1 MEYEKLIFQE
11 RRGTDS
17 MKWDGMERSFGDADL
32 EAFWV
37 ADMDFHAPQ
46 CVRDALRKW
55 ADTAVF
61 GYYLAPD
68 SYLDSFIAWEKKEHG
83 ADVKREWIR
92 YAPGIVTGL
101 YWAVAALSEPGDA
114 VAMIK
119 PVYYPFFSAV
129 KDTGRKLV
137 SCNLR
142 NENGVYTVDYEALEQ
157 LLQTERPKILIM
169 SSPHNP
175 VGRVFL
181 REELERICA
190 LCSKYDV
197 LILSDE
203 IHQDLVYEGHSHI
216 PTMNVRETGVV
227 TFASGSKTFNLA
239 GLQNSFVV
247 IPDAELRQRFDE
259 YLNSHVAMHGGCVA
273 GNLATEAAFRG
284 GKPWLNSVRRLV
296 RENFT
301 AIRDILKEKA
311 PKAVVTELEGTYLMW
326 IDIRA
331 YAADAEAVKALVQD
345 RCRLAVDFGD
355 WFGGAD
361 FVGFIRLNLATPT
374 ESCIKAAKLLAQACA
389 ETKQ

>member
-1 MEYEKLIFQE
+1 MELEQLVFQD
-11 RRGTDS
+11 RRSTNC
-17 MKWDGMERSFGDADL
+17 MKWDGMKHTFGDDDL

-46 CVRDALRKW
+46 CVRDALRNW
-55 ADTAVF
+55 ADTAVY
-61 GYYLAPD
+61 GYYMAPQ
-68 SYLDSFIAWEKKEHG
+68 SYVDSFVEWEKTEH
-83 ADVKREWIR
+83 DVAVERDWVR

-101 YWAVAALSEPGDA
+101 YWAVAALTEPGDA
-114 VAMIK
+114 VAVIK

-129 KDTGRKLV
+129 QDTGRKLV

-142 NENGVYTVDYEALEQ
+142 NEGGVYTLDADALER
-157 LLQTERPKILIM
+157 LFAEEKPKALIL

-181 REELERICA
+181 REELETICA
-190 LCSKYDV
+190 LCDRYGV

-203 IHQDLVYEGHSHI
+203 IHQDLVYEGHNHI
-216 PTMNVRETGVV
+216 PTMKVRASGVV

-247 IPDAELRQRFDE
+247 LPDAELRQRFDD
-259 YLNSHVAMHGGCVA
+259 YMKAHVAIHGGCVV

-284 GKPWLNSVRRLV
+284 GKPWLNSVRKLV
-296 RENFT
+296 RENFE
-301 AIRDILKEKA
+301 AIREILRQKA

-326 IDIRA
+326 IDLRA
-331 YAADAEAVKALVQD
+331 YLTEAEEIKQLVQD

-355 WFGGAD
+355 WFGGDD
-361 FVGFIRLNLATPT
+361 FVGFIRLNLATNP
-374 ESCIKAAKLLAQACA
+374 ERCIRAAEALGDALSAL
-389 ETKQ
+389 